1 MLLLVHFHEGGEVV
15 VVVDVVVGGGIKVIL
30 HSKLSDKPISS
41 KATPLTVPVVPVLKI
56 NCLFDKCNI
65 D

>member
-1 MLLLVHFHEGGEVV
+1 MVVVVDVVVGSFPDEGGEVV

-41 KATPLTVPVVPVLKI
+41 KATPLTVPVVPVPSK
-56 NCLFDKCNI
+56 
-65 D
+65 